1 MDYDDSRWTKRR
13 RVKMKVQEHL
23 KFLEDCHNDEDIVP
37 TNMDFIASEEELA
50 SHGNNNSNDRQICG
64 HHSEEL
70 GSQSDEESHSE
81 VVSKHSFEATND
93 QTDSEST
100 VDKSDPC
107 SFSDITRKLGDWAVN
122 HNISHSALSE
132 LLHLLVQCGLEL
144 PKDPRTLL
152 STSTTYEIKDIG
164 NGCYCHIGV
173 SNLIISALS
182 QEAHSSVD
190 TITLRINIDGIPLS
204 GSSKQELWPILAKI
218 KELPRANVGVIGLF
232 AGPTKPQSVHEYL
245 KDFIEELK
253 LLMRDGLEYN
263 ERHYNVALPDA
274 FICDA
279 PARAYLKCIK
289 GHTGYS
295 GCERCTE
302 YGVHLG
308 TVVFPELTAP
318 LRTDLTF
325 DQQLDSEHHH
335 NDIVSPLQELGI
347 TMVSSFV
354 LDYMHLVCLGHVRR
368 IVHLW
373 TKGPLSS
380 RLSASTINMISDHL
394 ESIRANLPQ
403 NFSRKPRSL
412 REYRNWK
419 ATEYRQFLLYTG
431 PVVLKGRLPTRL
443 YKNFMLLSVAMRIL
457 LSPALCSE
465 HCEYADKLLKCY
477 VTNFGQIYGSEQL
490 VYNTHSLIHLAD
502 DARNFGALDNVSCF
516 PFENHLGTMKRLVR
530 RPQGAVQ
537 QLVRRL
543 SEKQRSLSLKSGK
556 ERANKPL
563 QPHFSGPTLPDVP
576 VRMQYMKY
584 RHEGNIISRREG
596 SNCFN
601 VKGKVAVVRNIVE
614 LVSGGMYAVC
624 QFYEKEGSFY
634 NYPIESTCV
643 GIRTV
648 TQLSHQLHG
657 VSVTDL
663 TERLILLPLQDGAV
677 AFVQLHNQ

>member
-37 TNMDFIASEEELA
+37 TNMDLIASEEELE
-50 SHGNNNSNDRQICG
+50 SHGSNNSNDRQICG

-70 GSQSDEESHSE
+70 GSQSYDSHSE

-93 QTDSEST
+93 QTDSESIGN
-100 VDKSDPC
+100 KSDPC
-107 SFSDITRKLGDWAVN
+107 RKLGDWAVN

-164 NGCYCHIGV
+164 TGCYCHIGV

-182 QEAHSSVD
+182 KEAHSSVD

-218 KELPRANVGVIGLF
+218 KELPRANVSVIGLF

-253 LLMRDGLEYN
+253 VLMRDGLEYN

-295 GCERCTE
+295 SCERCTE

-394 ESIRANLPQ
+394 ESIRANLPR

-457 LSPALCSE
+457 LSPALCSK

-516 PFENHLGTMKRLVR
+516 PFRKPSGDYEAASETAPR
-530 RPQGAVQ
+530 R
-537 QLVRRL
+537 
-543 SEKQRSLSLKSGK
+543 S
-556 ERANKPL
+556 
-563 QPHFSGPTLPDVP
+563 
-576 VRMQYMKY
+576 
-584 RHEGNIISRREG
+584 
-596 SNCFN
+596 
-601 VKGKVAVVRNIVE
+601 
-614 LVSGGMYAVC
+614 
-624 QFYEKEGSFY
+624 
-634 NYPIESTCV
+634 STT
-643 GIRTV
+643 RKTS
-648 TQLSHQLHG
+648 Q
-657 VSVTDL
+657 
-663 TERLILLPLQDGAV
+663 
-677 AFVQLHNQ
+677 